1 MVDVMSA
8 VDRSALMSRIRGKN
22 TAPELRIRKLLW
34 QQGLRYRLHGVR
46 LPGRPDLVFPRWRAA
61 VFVHGCFWHRHTGC
75 PLFRLPK
82 TRTEFWD
89 EKLCLNQQR
98 DSRAVHALVE
108 GGWKV
113 AVAWECAIRSAPE
126 AVSREL
132 AEWIRHGEGSI
143 AIEADGA
150 TCATRALECARS

>member
-1 MVDVMSA
+1 MSA

-22 TAPELRIRKLLW
+22 TAPEVRLRKILWRK
-34 QQGLRYRLHGVR
+34 GLRYRLHGAR

-82 TRTEFWD
+82 TRTEFWE
-89 EKLCLNQQR
+89 EKLRLNQQR
-98 DSRAVHALVE
+98 DSRAVHDLVE
-108 GGWKV
+108 RGWKV

-126 AVSREL
+126 AVGREL
-132 AEWIRHGEGSI
+132 VEWIRHGEGNI
-143 AIEADGA
+143 AIEADGT
-150 TCATRALECARS
+150 TCATRALKCARS

>member
-8 VDRSALMSRIRGKN
+8 VNRSALMSRIRGKN
-22 TAPELRIRKLLW
+22 TALELRLRKLLW
-34 QQGLRYRLHGVR
+34 RQGLRYRLHGVR
-46 LPGRPDLVFPRWRAA
+46 LPGKPDLVFPRWRAA

-89 EKLCLNQQR
+89 EKLRLNMQR
-98 DSRAVHALVE
+98 DSRAVHALME

-113 AVAWECAIRSAPE
+113 AVVWECAIRSAPE
-126 AVSREL
+126 TAGREL
-132 AEWIRHGEGSI
+132 AEWIRHGEGYI

-150 TCATRALECARS
+150 TCTTRAFDYHRT

>member
-8 VDRSALMSRIRGKN
+8 GDRSALMSRIRGKN
-22 TAPELRIRKLLW
+22 TAPELRVRKLLW

-46 LPGRPDLVFPRWRAA
+46 LPGKPDLVFPRWRAA

-89 EKLCLNQQR
+89 EKLRLNQQR
-98 DSRAVHALVE
+98 DNRAVHALVE
-108 GGWKV
+108 AGWRV
-113 AVAWECAIRSAPE
+113 AVAWECAIRITPD

-132 AEWIRHGEGSI
+132 ATWIRQGQGNV
-143 AIEADGA
+143 AIEADGMVCKLR
-150 TCATRALECARS
+150 TLECGRQ